1 MGVQGRLGDFTVEQR
16 VLLHLSDH
24 PLQRSEWEGKHEQTQ
39 AGISEAVGVARKHL
53 PRTLKRLLSGN
64 HVEQE
69 TRHVPGARQRCRV
82 YGLTAS
88 GIEAAN
94 PLRASIVDR
103 TVLTED
109 GDATI
114 GAIAG
119 HEIPLLAV
127 LSRIDRKG
135 RYDPDLGEVE
145 MAEEEDGGTLYR
157 KILHRAWNDGKL
169 TSTERSMLDD
179 LSMHL
184 GIEPD
189 RSDEIEKAV
198 MVEREESKDEHIPIF
213 LEVLECAWLD
223 AEISEDE
230 QAMLDSL
237 AAALGLDIKRA
248 RSVQKDWI
256 TEHS

>member
-24 PLQRSEWEGKHEQTQ
+24 PLQRSEWEGKQEQTQ

-53 PRTLKRLLSGN
+53 PRTLKRLLSAGR
-64 HVEQE
+64 VEQE

-94 PLRASIVDR
+94 PLRSSIVDR
-103 TVLTED
+103 AVLTE
-109 GDATI
+109 GGETTI

-119 HEIPLLAV
+119 HEIPLLIV
-127 LSRIDRKG
+127 LSKIDRTG
-135 RYDPDLGEVE
+135 RYDPELGEVDRP
-145 MAEEEDGGTLYR
+145 EEEDGGTLYR

-169 TSTERSMLDD
+169 TSTERNMLDD

-198 MVEREESKDEHIPIF
+198 MAEREDSNEEHIPIF
-213 LEVLECAWLD
+213 VEVLECAWLD
-223 AEISEDE
+223 GEISEDE

-237 AAALGLDIKRA
+237 ALALGLDKA
-248 RSVQKDWI
+248 KAKTVQTNWI
-256 TEHS
+256 ADNS